1 MRHKVIAVC
10 GKGGVGKTTVS
21 AVAAGILRSSD
32 DLKALII
39 DADHAGGLGMALGIQ
54 PDKSISDIRDRTI
67 DEIKKGKIDKKGIAL
82 SMDYLLMEAAAERES
97 LAFIW
102 IGRPDHIGCY
112 CSVNQLLRDAVEL
125 LAGQFDITL
134 IDAEAG
140 IEQVNR
146 DVMRKVDYLLLVSDT
161 SAKGI
166 RVAETIR
173 DVAGN
178 VSRID
183 KAGLLLNRVSSEKQV
198 EEIST
203 RTGIEIIGWIP
214 EDETIRRFDEQEL
227 SFFELPDCPAR
238 RAIVEALGKKEI
250 LKRW

>member
-1 MRHKVIAVC
+1 LSRKVIAVC

-21 AVAAGILRSSD
+21 AVAAGILRGSD
-32 DLKALII
+32 GLKSLII
-39 DADHAGGLGMALGIQ
+39 DADHAGGLGIALGIH
-54 PDKSISDIRDRTI
+54 PDKSISDIRDQTI
-67 DEIKKGKIDKKGIAL
+67 NEIKKGETDKKGIAL

-112 CSVNQLLRDAVEL
+112 CSVNQLLRGAVEL

-183 KAGLLLNRVSSEKQV
+183 KVGLLLNRVSSEKQV
-198 EEIST
+198 EEISI

-227 SFFELPDCPAR
+227 SFFDLPGCPAR
-238 RAIVEALGKKEI
+238 RAITEALEKKEI
-250 LKRW
+250 LKRL

>member
-1 MRHKVIAVC
+1 MSRKVIAVC

-21 AVAAGILRSSD
+21 AVAAGILRGSD
-32 DLKALII
+32 GLKSLII
-39 DADHAGGLGMALGIQ
+39 DADHAGGLGIALGIQ
-54 PDKSISDIRDRTI
+54 PDKSISDIRDQTI
-67 DEIKKGKIDKKGIAL
+67 NEIKKGEMDKKGIAL

-102 IGRPDHIGCY
+102 IGRPDHVGCY

-178 VSRID
+178 VSRLD

-203 RTGIEIIGWIP
+203 RTEIEIIGWIP

-250 LKRW
+250 LK